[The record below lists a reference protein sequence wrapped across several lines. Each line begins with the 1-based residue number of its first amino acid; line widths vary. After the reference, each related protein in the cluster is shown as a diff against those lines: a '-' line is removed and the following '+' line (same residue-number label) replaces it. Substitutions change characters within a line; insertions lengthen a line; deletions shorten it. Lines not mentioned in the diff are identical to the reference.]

1 MPQAVDNYGRPVH
14 SLRIQVNTVCN
25 FGCFFCHMEGTGVHS
40 ETMTPAEIERIVAT
54 AKRWGVNKVKFT
66 GGEPTLRPDI
76 LEIIRR
82 TRKHI
87 TGNISM
93 TTNGIMLKR
102 MSKELKE
109 AGLDRVNIS
118 LHSIDRERFQF
129 ITGTDSIDQVMDG
142 IRAAKEAGFD
152 PIKINFVVLKDVN
165 VDQIP
170 LMIELSAREKF
181 ILQLIEFETTREME
195 NSEEFKKYHVKLD
208 PIEERLSRVAS
219 SVEFNDLH
227 RRPRYHV
234 PSESG
239 EAVVE
244 FVKPMRNAEFC
255 NNCTRLRVTSTGYL
269 KPCLMRGDNY
279 DNILSH
285 IRKNEDDKKLD
296 DLFLNSVKKREPYWK
311 KEDEIEDSGQV
322 FWVSEG

>member
-1 MPQAVDNYGRPVH
+1 MPQAVDTYGRPVH

-40 ETMTPAEIERIVAT
+40 ETMTPDEIERIVIT
-54 AKRWGVNKVKFT
+54 AKKWGVNKIKFT

-87 TGNISM
+87 SGNISM

-118 LHSIDRERFQF
+118 LHSIERERFQF
-129 ITGTDSIDQVMDG
+129 ITGTDAIDQVMEG
-142 IRAAKEAGFD
+142 IREARKAGFH

-165 VDQIP
+165 EHQIP
-170 LMIELSAREKF
+170 LMMDLSARENF

-195 NSEEFKKYHVKLD
+195 HSEEFMKYHVRLE
-208 PIEERLSRVAS
+208 PIEDKVKKMAER
-219 SVEFNDLH
+219 VELNELH

-234 PSESG
+234 PLDAG

-244 FVKPMRNAEFC
+244 FVKPMRNSEFC
-255 NNCTRLRVTSTGYL
+255 NNCTRLRVTSTGFL

-285 IRKNEDDKKLD
+285 IRKGEGDNVLD
-296 DLFLNSVKKREPYWK
+296 EVFLKSVNRREPYWK